1 MKQVISTKHRSEKQ
15 MKNMASNLREKF
27 EEYCAVDYTFDV
39 NAHISDIP
47 KISIKEEY
55 RIYSKSSIGH
65 ERFNS
70 WQELLK
76 GYYELMK

>member
-27 EEYCAVDYTFDV
+27 EEYCAVDYSFDA
-39 NAHISDIP
+39 NAHTGDAH
-47 KISIKEEY
+47 KVSIKEEY
-55 RIYSKSSIGH
+55 RIYRASFGH

-70 WQELLK
+70 WQELIL